1 MVLDFKNSDL
11 SFISSL
17 TYSSTLGFIYGLQ
30 FHGHDVADVVK
41 NPPRVLR

>member
-17 TYSSTLGFIYGLQ
+17 TYSSTLSFIYGFQ
-30 FHGHDVADVVK
+30 IHGHDVADVVK